1 MLRVGLTGGIGS
13 GKSAVS
19 RFFEDLGVPVS
30 DADVIAHT
38 VTSNHHP
45 ALEQVAAAFGEKVI
59 DADGNLDRDR
69 MRQIVFDNPEE
80 RKRLESILHPII
92 RETMKDEVESFTA
105 PYCLLVI
112 PLLVEGD
119 KHPLVDLTL
128 VVDAPDEA
136 RIEWIKSRSG
146 LTEERIRSI
155 FKAQATREQR
165 LAAAD
170 LVIENT
176 GTLKEL
182 QKKTLLLHE
191 TLLAKSTS

>member
-19 RFFEDLGVPVS
+19 RFFEQIGMPVS

-38 VTSNHHP
+38 ITNDNHP
-45 ALEQVAAAFGEKVI
+45 ALKKVADAFGEDVI
-59 DADGNLDRDR
+59 DDNGSLDRDR
-69 MRQIVFDNPEE
+69 MRQIVFDNPDE
-80 RKRLESILHPII
+80 RKRLEAILHPII
-92 RETMKDEVESFTA
+92 RDTMREEVESFDA

-146 LTEERIRSI
+146 LTEERIRTI

-176 GTLKEL
+176 GTLEDL
-182 QKKTLLLHE
+182 QQRTLELHE
-191 TLLAKSTS
+191 VLLARSAD